1 MPVGFIGI
9 DGNDSPPPP
18 EEGNL
23 LAGRQQVPRVT
34 LMATLA
40 LDATYTVDPEPS
52 GIAVYSRKLIEAFA
66 GLETPHRF
74 LLCYRL
80 SRFGRRREFLHPAT
94 RAGSASLQFSV
105 RFYQDPLTFWL
116 PWQAD
121 LFHSLAQRPPA
132 FRFKREIVTVFDIF
146 PITGHDYSTDEFQ
159 RKFSD
164 LLREAVARAAY
175 VITASRYTA
184 GQLLAHTSLEQNKL
198 RVIPLGVDLPSSSLS
213 SNDQMRARARFVG
226 EGKQLI
232 LSVGVI
238 QTRKNTLNAL
248 RALETLPEQYRLILA
263 GGDGHGS
270 EIVHDYIHRQGL
282 GSRVQVRGYVT
293 QEDLR
298 ALYQSASVMLFP
310 SLEEGF
316 GLPVLEAMAN
326 GLPVVASRTASL
338 PEVGG
343 DAALYVDPHDP
354 RDIAEKVRC
363 AVEDAEMREKM
374 IQQGLARAQ
383 EFSWKRV
390 AEATL
395 QVYNEA
401 LAK

>member
-1 MPVGFIGI
+1 LTII
-9 DGNDSPPPP
+9 
-18 EEGNL
+18 
-23 LAGRQQVPRVT
+23 
-34 LMATLA
+34 MATLA

-52 GIAVYSRKLIEAFA
+52 GIAVYSRKLIEALA

-80 SRFGRRREFLHPAT
+80 SRLGRRREFLHPAT
-94 RAGSASLQFSV
+94 RAGSAEPQFSV
-105 RFYQDPLTFWL
+105 RLYQEPLTFWL

-146 PITGHDYSTDEFQ
+146 PITGHNYSTAEFR
-159 RKFSD
+159 RKFSA
-164 LLREAVARAAY
+164 LLREAVARAAF

-184 GQLLAHTSLEQNKL
+184 GQLLAHTSLQQNKL
-198 RVIPLGVDLPSSSLS
+198 RVIPLGVDLPSLSLS
-213 SNDQMRARARFVG
+213 ANERMRARARFGG

-270 EIVHDYIHRQGL
+270 EIVHDYIRRQGL

-293 QEDLR
+293 PEDLR
-298 ALYQSASVMLFP
+298 VLYQAASVMLFP

-326 GLPVVASRTASL
+326 GLAVVASRTASL

-354 RDIAEKVRC
+354 RDIAEKVRR
-363 AVEDAEMREKM
+363 AVEDAELREKM

-383 EFSWKRV
+383 EFSWQRV

>member
-1 MPVGFIGI
+1 MSTI
-9 DGNDSPPPP
+9 
-18 EEGNL
+18 
-23 LAGRQQVPRVT
+23 
-34 LMATLA
+34 A

-52 GIAVYSRKLIEAFA
+52 GIAVYSRKLIEALA

-80 SRFGRRREFLHPAT
+80 SRFSRRRDFLRPAP
-94 RAGSASLQFSV
+94 RRGSAGSQFGV
-105 RFYQDPLTFWL
+105 RFYQQPLTFWL

-121 LFHSLAQRPPA
+121 LFHSLAQRPPG

-146 PITGHDYSTDEFQ
+146 PITGHDYSTAEFQ
-159 RKFSD
+159 RKFSA
-164 LLREAVARAAY
+164 LLRAAVDRAAC

-184 GQLLAHTSLEQNKL
+184 GQLLAHTSVSQKKL
-198 RVIPLGVDLPSSSLS
+198 RVVPLGVDLPSLTLS
-213 SNDQMRARARFVG
+213 PDERRRARERLVG
-226 EGKQLI
+226 AGKQLI

-270 EIVHDYIHRQGL
+270 EIVHDYIRRQGL
-282 GSRVQVRGYVT
+282 GSRVQVRGYVST
-293 QEDLR
+293 DELR
-298 ALYQSASVMLFP
+298 VLYQSASVMLFP

-326 GLPVVASRTASL
+326 GVPVVASQTASL

-343 DAALYVDPHDP
+343 GAALYVDPHDT
-354 RDIAEKVRC
+354 RDIAEKVRR
-363 AVEDAEMREKM
+363 AVEDSELREKM
-374 IQQGLARAQ
+374 IQQGLARAR
-383 EFSWKRV
+383 EFSWQRV

-395 QVYNEA
+395 QVYNEV
-401 LAK
+401 LAP